1 MSAENALEIAWSGC
15 WEKRQ
20 DRDICRWT
28 ICWVSFGSYIVGAIG
43 GYSGGGSFQ
52 LEKFS
57 VMQDEK
63 IITSAYDDLS
73 DELSCDD
80 ITICEDCVDKVL
92 SFHSKK
98 IWEDSD
104 ALYLKKGIKK
114 TLVGKEDLLFGGS
127 KDIEKSLMPLF
138 EIIGLISS
146 PIT

>member
-1 MSAENALEIAWSGC
+1 
-15 WEKRQ
+15 
-20 DRDICRWT
+20 
-28 ICWVSFGSYIVGAIG
+28 VSFGSYIVGAIG